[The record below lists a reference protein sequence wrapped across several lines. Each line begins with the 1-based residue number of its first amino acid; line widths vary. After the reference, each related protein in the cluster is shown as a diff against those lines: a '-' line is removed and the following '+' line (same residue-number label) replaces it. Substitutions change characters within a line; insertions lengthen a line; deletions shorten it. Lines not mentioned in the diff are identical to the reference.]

1 MTILRFI
8 LAPILGLLV
17 LVATVSGVQSIG
29 HRAYPMPPAINELG
43 DAFGKAVLAGNQ
55 EEMARLNEAISA
67 ETAKY
72 LETAPV
78 GALLF
83 VVFSW
88 IAGAF
93 LGGGIA
99 AAMAPFARI
108 PIGLAIGVFDVAAIV
123 LTTSMLPHPIWMP
136 ILGIGGALIAS
147 LLAAF
152 IVPRPR
158 STSAVTKR
166 AT

>member
-1 MTILRFI
+1 MVILRFL
-8 LAPILGLLV
+8 LAPVLGLLV
-17 LVATVSGVQSIG
+17 LFATVSGVQSVG
-29 HRAYPMPPAINELG
+29 HRAYPLPPTINDLG

-55 EEMARLNEAISA
+55 EEMARLNQAISA

-99 AAMAPFARI
+99 AAIAPFARI
-108 PIGLAIGVFDVAAIV
+108 PIALAIGLFDIAAIV
-123 LTTSMLPHPIWMP
+123 LTTSMLPHPLWMP
-136 ILGIGGALIAS
+136 ILGIGGAVIAS
-147 LLAAF
+147 LLAGF
-152 IVPRPR
+152 IVPRNVSSPPAMR
-158 STSAVTKR
+158 KAG
-166 AT
+166 